1 MPDDGMS
8 ASTGGATG
16 GATDA
21 ASVMQGVINDF
32 SSQGGGDPA
41 PAPAPTP
48 DPAAPTDQPP
58 ADQAAGDGP
67 PAEPTALD
75 KWLESLS
82 AQDQDQPNELA
93 TLLNEEAFNGLR
105 ENPEGLAQWAAQARG
120 HLQKFNEG
128 AERERAL
135 AEKVERIGGWEDAPK
150 AFDIYG
156 DLFRGDIAL
165 SEEDRAE
172 FPEAVNYTERALM
185 RVMGQDKATA
195 YSLGAAVLNLMPE
208 VLQHNANYLLKALG
222 YDPKYAE
229 DYKRV
234 TEAGGFQVTQN
245 QQAVQD
251 WFKDNG
257 IPLDQLSTFQRLPV
271 KKQQDLLAGD
281 VEAGKYDLQF
291 YHDYYQNQDRAAKAE
306 EAYRAQE
313 SNRVEYESLK
323 TLGGEQRQV
332 FQEYVD
338 KGKALGLNDLEAAG
352 LAAMA
357 YAEIEEQYWDENSEA
372 RRVVDAWHGHIKT
385 GNKLQRDGG
394 RSGYRKAFETAY
406 RRAASKHG
414 SKRPGVPATPPAQ
427 TRAGAPTNGANQP
440 QFNPAT
446 PPGNPGRPLT
456 AAEQMEEIMREY
468 GALPRK

>member
-1 MPDDGMS
+1 MNT
-8 ASTGGATG
+8 STGGATS

-32 SSQGGGDPA
+32 NSQGGGDPA
-41 PAPAPTP
+41 PTPAPTP
-48 DPAAPTDQPP
+48 DPTTPTDHAHADQPPTDQSTP
-58 ADQAAGDGP
+58 
-67 PAEPTALD
+67 EPTALD
-75 KWLESLS
+75 RWLESLS
-82 AQDQDQPNELA
+82 AQDRDQPNDLA
-93 TLLNEEAFNGLR
+93 NLLNEEAFNGLR
-105 ENPEGLAQWAAQARG
+105 ENPEQLAQWATQARG
-120 HLQKFNEG
+120 HLQKLNEG
-128 AERERAL
+128 TERERAL

-172 FPEAVNYTERALM
+172 FPEAVNYAERALM

-208 VLQHNANYLLKALG
+208 ILQHNASYLLKALG

-234 TEAGGFQVTQN
+234 TEAGGFQVTQD
-245 QQAVQD
+245 QQAVQN
-251 WFKDNG
+251 WFKENG
-257 IPLDQLSTFQRLPV
+257 IPPDQLSTFQRLPV

-291 YHDYYQNQDRAAKAE
+291 YHDYYQNHDRAAKAE
-306 EAYRAQE
+306 ESRIAHE
-313 SNRVEYESLK
+313 SSRVEYESLK
-323 TLGGEQRQV
+323 TLGSEQRQV

-352 LAAMA
+352 LAALA
-357 YAEIEEQYWDENSEA
+357 YAEIEEQYWDEDSES

-414 SKRPGVPATPPAQ
+414 SKRPGAPANPPAQ
-427 TRAGAPTNGANQP
+427 TRAGAPPSNGQP
-440 QFNPAT
+440 QFNPA
-446 PPGNPGRPLT
+446 PAPGNPGRSLT

-468 GALPRK
+468 GALPKK